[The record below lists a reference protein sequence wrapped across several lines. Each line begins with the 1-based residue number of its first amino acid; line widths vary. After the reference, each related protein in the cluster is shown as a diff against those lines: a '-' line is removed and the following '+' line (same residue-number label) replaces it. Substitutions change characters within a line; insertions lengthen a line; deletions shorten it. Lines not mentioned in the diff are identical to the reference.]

1 MEALIAEAR
10 KEYHR
15 SLLEKGILTID
26 AKGIPSNAD
35 SSSKLS
41 VAIAQGISNRL
52 TAEIKAEALGQS
64 SGA

>member
-41 VAIAQGISNRL
+41 VAIAQGIANRL
-52 TAEIKAEALGQS
+52 TAEI
-64 SGA
+64 